1 MSTAAVNPNAI
12 RRYFID
18 RIESNMISL
27 DEFNG
32 FHYKKRITHDQV
44 GFVNHPNVIFLIFY
58 HFIYRGQVDV
68 LPDDK

>member
-32 FHYKKRITHDQV
+32 FHYKKIITHDQV
-44 GFVNHPNVIFLIFY
+44 GFANHPNVIFHYIFIIL
-58 HFIYRGQVDV
+58 FIGGR
-68 LPDDK
+68 